1 MPVYFVYIQG
11 ATFYETVHDMKWAIF
26 AHLLSLHDLWV
37 DFLMVQGGL
46 CAGYTEDLQ
55 HEYLLS
61 I

>member
-1 MPVYFVYIQG
+1 
-11 ATFYETVHDMKWAIF
+11 VHDMKWAIF

-46 CAGYTEDLQ
+46 CAGYTKDLQ